1 MNKNHFICLI
11 CFQIIFVFSCGRA
24 REVSRL
30 PDRATGPFEERL
42 KDGWRVHA
50 VSFEGEMTNPFDSA
64 TQATFQGDADGVEG
78 EFSFE
83 DRNDSAIVD
92 YRIDFYLNLM
102 LGMAPINYLN
112 EGEGIWAFDSSIQT
126 LWFYDFPDTLTFVV
140 DYDADTLQQWHSN
153 VLINDA
159 SLGEDINAR
168 LDIELRK

>member
-1 MNKNHFICLI
+1 
-11 CFQIIFVFSCGRA
+11 
-24 REVSRL
+24 
-30 PDRATGPFEERL
+30 
-42 KDGWRVHA
+42 
-50 VSFEGEMTNPFDSA
+50 
-64 TQATFQGDADGVEG
+64 
-78 EFSFE
+78 
-83 DRNDSAIVD
+83 
-92 YRIDFYLNLM
+92 M

-140 DYDADTLQQWHSN
+140 DFDADTLQQWHSN